1 MTETNIVLPEAR
13 PAAAPAG
20 PKRLWNLNFLLLMQ
34 GQFVSALGD
43 VAYGIALGFWVLE
56 KTGSTALMGTLMAA
70 SSLPRIIIAP
80 FAGVVVDRSSR
91 KWMILAMDAIRGV
104 FVVLVALAAYAGIM
118 QVWMV
123 FAAGIIISVGSA
135 FFGPAVG
142 SALPD
147 IVPKK
152 DLIKANSVF
161 AMFMTGSGMA
171 GSAAGGFTYALLGA
185 PLMFLANGISYLV
198 SATAML
204 PVRIPKVEHAPGE
217 FGFFRDLKAGLA
229 FVWRYRGI
237 RNMVALAA
245 LINFFASMGF
255 MLLLPLFQKTPGL
268 GSGPYGVV
276 MAGLTGGMFA
286 GYLATSVLKI
296 PHDKRFRVF
305 YVLGLVSM
313 ATAAAVPA
321 FIWFPLMFGLLVV
334 FGAGNAVINSL
345 INAST
350 QAAVPSDMRGK
361 VFSLIGTVAGGLTP
375 IAYAVGGVLAE
386 IVPVRILIS
395 GAFAL
400 TLIVFAFIGMS
411 APTRRLVA
419 FNTETDTLENIR

>member
-1 MTETNIVLPEAR
+1 MPV
-13 PAAAPAG
+13 G
-20 PKRLWNLNFLLLMQ
+20 PKRLWNLNFLLLIQ

-104 FVVLVALAAYAGIM
+104 FIVLVALAAYAGIM
-118 QVWMV
+118 EVWMV
-123 FAAGIIISVGSA
+123 FAAGIVISIGSA
-135 FFGPAVG
+135 FFGPAVS

-147 IVPKK
+147 IVPK
-152 DLIKANSVF
+152 DELLKANSAF
-161 AMFMTGSGMA
+161 SMLMTGSGIV
-171 GSAAGGFTYALLGA
+171 GSAAGGFAYALLGA

-198 SATAML
+198 SAAAML
-204 PVRIPKVEHAPGE
+204 PVRIPGVEQAAGE
-217 FGFFRDLKAGLA
+217 FSFFRDLKAGLS

-255 MLLLPLFQKTPGL
+255 MLMLPLFQKTPGL
-268 GSGPYGVV
+268 GSGPYGVL

-286 GYLATSVLKI
+286 GFLGLSVLKI
-296 PHDKRFRVF
+296 PHGARFRVF
-305 YVLGLVSM
+305 YILGLVSM
-313 ATAAAVPA
+313 AAAAAMPV
-321 FIWFPLMFGLLVV
+321 FIWFPLMFGLMVV
-334 FGAGNAVINSL
+334 FGAANAVINSF
-345 INAST
+345 IGAST
-350 QAAVPSDMRGK
+350 QAAVPGDMRGK

-375 IAYAVGGVLAE
+375 IAYAAGGGLAE
-386 IVPVRILIS
+386 IVPVRILIA

-400 TLIVFAFIGMS
+400 TLVVFAFIGIS

-419 FNTETDTLENIR
+419 FNTDADTLESIR

>member
-1 MTETNIVLPEAR
+1 MPDTETLTAEAR
-13 PAAAPAG
+13 PAVMPAG

-91 KWMILAMDAIRGV
+91 KWMILSMDAIRGV
-104 FVVLVALAAYAGIM
+104 FIVLVALAAYAGIM

-135 FFGPAVG
+135 FFGPAIG

-204 PVRIPKVEHAPGE
+204 PVRIPKVEHEPGE
-217 FGFFRDLKAGLA
+217 FSFFRDLKAGLV

-237 RNMVALAA
+237 RNMVTLAA

-305 YVLGLVSM
+305 YLLGIISM

-334 FGAGNAVINSL
+334 FGAANAVINSF
-345 INAST
+345 IGAST
-350 QAAVPSDMRGK
+350 QAAVPGDMRGK

-411 APTRRLVA
+411 LPTRRLIA
-419 FNTETDTLENIR
+419 FNTDTDTLESIR